1 MGESPSLRKHE
12 DVAPEDMAHS
22 DHAVVLV
29 HGLKVFSNLNDS
41 VIPSTAW
48 RLQME
53 REGLGQKGLFAWRG
67 SMQEHKSRIPVEAIN

>member
-1 MGESPSLRKHE
+1 MGKGISTWNRLPKAWGSPSESLRKHE

-41 VIPSTAW
+41 VIP
-48 RLQME
+48 
-53 REGLGQKGLFAWRG
+53 
-67 SMQEHKSRIPVEAIN
+67 

>member
-1 MGESPSLRKHE
+1 MEQAAQGVGESPSLRKHE

-41 VIPSTAW
+41 VIP
-48 RLQME
+48 
-53 REGLGQKGLFAWRG
+53 
-67 SMQEHKSRIPVEAIN
+67 